1 MSDMMRQK
9 TERTGHIKTVK
20 LDLHCNKIIK
30 EAHFMCFF
38 SKKWARMKERS
49 GFWEFAREIDSE
61 KVSWIQSPNGL
72 FFCALVVKNVWPK
85 INLIQFLF
93 DIFTSVVKWRASI
106 TRVFVDS
113 PSSRK
118 IRQFLAFSHFA
129 ISRMRNCELSSCSLT
144 SRCSSFFVRQWFS

>member
-30 EAHFMCFF
+30 EAHFMCCF
-38 SKKWARMKERS
+38 SKKWARKKERF
-49 GFWEFAREIDSE
+49 GFLEFDRETDSE
-61 KVSWIQSPNGL
+61 KVSWTQSHNGL
-72 FFCALVVKNVWPK
+72 FFSPKWVKTKTNPF
-85 INLIQFLF
+85 QFFF
-93 DIFTSVVKWRASI
+93 DIFTSVFKWRATI

-118 IRQFLAFSHFA
+118 IRQSLAFGIHFA
-129 ISRMRNCELSSCSLT
+129 ISRMRNCVLSSCSLT